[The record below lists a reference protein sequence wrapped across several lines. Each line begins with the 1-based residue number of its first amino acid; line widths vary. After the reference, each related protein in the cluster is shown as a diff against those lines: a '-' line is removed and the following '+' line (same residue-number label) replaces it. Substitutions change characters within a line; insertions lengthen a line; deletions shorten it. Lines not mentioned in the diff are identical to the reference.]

1 MFNWLSKELSVKLFE
16 HHTVL
21 IYTFSKIFKN
31 LFSTLCKKICQIN
44 NTLKHPKQNCHLL
57 FRSNFYIVTLVAF
70 PVLLIIEGMNC
81 EFFPRRSVEIVELET
96 KKQQILKAVTNSP
109 TKDGSYKSPAQKKV
123 TLSHVAKVVSEV
135 YGSNLSGSSS
145 SKESLPLQQKVLIS
159 TLLLLLKKEKAKE
172 ITVSKV
178 RSSDK
183 KGLENCHVLYK

>member
-1 MFNWLSKELSVKLFE
+1 M
-16 HHTVL
+16 
-21 IYTFSKIFKN
+21 
-31 LFSTLCKKICQIN
+31 
-44 NTLKHPKQNCHLL
+44 
-57 FRSNFYIVTLVAF
+57 
-70 PVLLIIEGMNC
+70 
-81 EFFPRRSVEIVELET
+81 EIVELET